1 MATLSD
7 LKLEGTILTP
17 ADEGYAAAVHRSTDL
32 AIRKAAYVGLPTS
45 YADVPKLIA
54 FALANRLELAIKGGG
69 SNINDTGAS
78 SSEGGLVIDLAK
90 LNKVEV
96 RSNRQEVVVQG
107 GTLWGDVYQEAA
119 KHQVDVVGGNV
130 WSVGVGGFLTG
141 GGHSNLSAVRGLGSD
156 NIVEATVALAD
167 GRIVKTNPNQEPD
180 LFWAIQGKCLFY
192 FSPRRSSCPKRST
205 GGTSRFGVVLE
216 FVLRAYPTQ
225 GPANVGAVVLPGT
238 AFDGVLAALEVFAF
252 PSWTS

>member
-107 GTLWGDVYQEAA
+107 GALWGDVYQEAA

-156 NIVEATVALAD
+156 NIVEVTVALAD
-167 GRIVKTNPNQEPD
+167 GRIVKASPNQEPG
-180 LFWAIQGKCLFY
+180 LFWAIQGKCLF
-192 FSPRRSSCPKRST
+192 FFPPRRSS
-205 GGTSRFGVVLE
+205 
-216 FVLRAYPTQ
+216 
-225 GPANVGAVVLPGT
+225 
-238 AFDGVLAALEVFAF
+238 
-252 PSWTS
+252 